1 MSKLLWSPTKNEI
14 KNTQAWEFIQE
25 VNNKFEI
32 NLDSFRDLYQWSCD
46 FPESFWG
53 LFWSYSLINADR
65 NPTNVLNNGNDFLGS
80 EWFSDA
86 KLNFAKNLL
95 LNRDKKPAIIFC
107 GLVIFLSLFG
117 GYFGATL

>member
-32 NLDSFRDLYQWSCD
+32 NLDSFRDLYQWSCN

-53 LFWSYSLINADR
+53 LFWSFSS
-65 NPTNVLNNGNDFLGS
+65 FLCKS
-80 EWFSDA
+80 PRVKKFPPCC
-86 KLNFAKNLL
+86 
-95 LNRDKKPAIIFC
+95 NR
-107 GLVIFLSLFG
+107 
-117 GYFGATL
+117 